1 MSTHH
6 VSPVANSTSY
16 TLSEAIQEAPASDNQ
31 TTTQNQYT
39 CCPWTF
45 CLYTDPEGR
54 ECLELINCS
63 TVPDHFKDK
72 HGIAN
77 LARGVE
83 LVYMLGG
90 LLMQTNPS
98 YTWED
103 ELFGGY
109 WGGGGMTAVESARRS
124 CARYT

>member
-83 LVYMLGG
+83 LVCVWQGCGCRVIRHNYIRHIREHHLRHARGVAHANQPVVHLGG
-90 LLMQTNPS
+90 
-98 YTWED
+98 
-103 ELFGGY
+103 
-109 WGGGGMTAVESARRS
+109 
-124 CARYT
+124 